1 MEHIT
6 LMEKNE
12 MEFAAIGEMI
22 RAGVLADLR
31 LRPRQRPHANYQ
43 PNCV

>member
-22 RAGVLADLR
+22 RAGVLADLKA
-31 LRPRQRPHANYQ
+31 LQESSPT
-43 PNCV
+43 